1 MPSPPPALPLV
12 PDVPRHRASRRV
24 HRVRPARGRP
34 GWSAPRSG
42 SARHVAPG
50 WSAQAARSPGS
61 PWRWVALVLIAVLL
75 AVAIVGGVGPVRGD
89 DEPSGEESAQ
99 VTGVVEPSG
108 SGSRSASASGSGPAA
123 AGVRPSGLAWHSGV
137 FSHDAARTVEFEK
150 TRGRPVDVLAVF
162 PTRDSWSTIMQDWWM
177 SPSAVPAGFSGTL
190 AVGVPLFPDDGSM
203 AQAAAGADVDRWE
216 ELGRL
221 IASRY
226 PDAWIRPGWEF
237 NIPNWPWAVTPQ
249 NAQEYK
255 AAFRHAVTGLRRGGP
270 GLRIVFNPN
279 EGRGASLPD
288 ATMAYPGDDV
298 VDVIGID
305 AYDWY
310 PAYRGEGWQ
319 EHRSKDQGWDYW
331 AEFARS
337 RGKKFAV
344 PEWGVMAGSEASGG
358 DNPDYIEAVLAWM
371 GEHADLMAFDAYFEE
386 TEEYCRCALSLN
398 PAAQAAY
405 AARLPQAAAPDRAA
419 TAPDD
424 AAAAPDDAAATPND
438 AGPDEPPGAAT
449 GLTPDPAAADAPG
462 PSASSEPGAGAE
474 PGADASPA
482 DTAPPEASPADTAPP
497 DASSADTVPPDVPGE
512 RNAPPDDS
520 RLPGRGRY
528 GRSDPGRVASWA
540 TGAGAVEGEPQSG
553 AEAGAGAVAEGR

>member
-1 MPSPPPALPLV
+1 MARCPGAL
-12 PDVPRHRASRRV
+12 
-24 HRVRPARGRP
+24 
-34 GWSAPRSG
+34 
-42 SARHVAPG
+42 
-50 WSAQAARSPGS
+50 
-61 PWRWVALVLIAVLL
+61 WRWGALVLIAVLL

-89 DEPSGEESAQ
+89 DSSGEEAGR
-99 VTGVVEPSG
+99 VTGLVEPSSSDSPPASG
-108 SGSRSASASGSGPAA
+108 SGSG
-123 AGVRPSGLAWHSGV
+123 AGANGARPSGLAWHSGV
-137 FSHDAARTVEFEK
+137 FSHDAARTLEFEK
-150 TRGRPVDVLAVF
+150 ARGRPVDVLAVF

-203 AQAAAGADVDRWE
+203 VQAAAGADVDRWE

-221 IASRY
+221 VASRY

-249 NAQEYK
+249 SAQEYK

-344 PEWGVMAGSEASGG
+344 PEWGVMAGSDASGG
-358 DNPDYIEAVLAWM
+358 DNPEYIEAVLAWM

-405 AARLPQAAAPDRAA
+405 AARLPQAAAAGA
-419 TAPDD
+419 
-424 AAAAPDDAAATPND
+424 AAAAPGDAAGPGDPTGARDAPPTGGPTDTGEAAGTGEASGTGEAAGRGDPTGAATPTASSD
-438 AGPDEPPGAAT
+438 RGGGAA
-449 GLTPDPAAADAPG
+449 
-462 PSASSEPGAGAE
+462 PSAG
-474 PGADASPA
+474 ASP
-482 DTAPPEASPADTAPP
+482 
-497 DASSADTVPPDVPGE
+497 ADTVPPDVPGE

-528 GRSDPGRVASWA
+528 GRSDPGRIASWA
-540 TGAGAVEGEPQSG
+540 GSGLSEGEPRSGAGAGG
-553 AEAGAGAVAEGR
+553 W